1 MAEPLLA
8 RIVRRGGGQLLDAA
22 AGLLFAEKADATKA
36 KSSISRSITGAVLT
50 RIATRSVP
58 GALVIGGSLLAK
70 SLYDRRRAQKEKKIQ
85 EPKKQV
91 ADDAGGR

>member
-22 AGLLFAEKADATKA
+22 AGHLFTPAADAPKA
-36 KSSISRSITGAVLT
+36 KSSLSRSIAGAALT

-58 GALVIGGSLLAK
+58 GALVVGGTLLAK
-70 SLYDRRRAQKEKKIQ
+70 SLYDRRREKRL
-85 EPKKQV
+85 KKTHV
-91 ADDAGGR
+91 ADDTGDQ